1 MNGAGRIVGTITRA
15 ASVLVASGA
24 SLPAAAQAAASAP
37 RRARQHPNAAE
48 ARTLLRDG
56 WRITAI
62 DISER
67 PVRAVVRLTDGASE
81 RVVAG
86 NDLAFAVY
94 AAALRASA
102 LKSKKAP

>member
-1 MNGAGRIVGTITRA
+1 M
-15 ASVLVASGA
+15 
-24 SLPAAAQAAASAP
+24 
-37 RRARQHPNAAE
+37 
-48 ARTLLRDG
+48 RDG

-94 AAALRASA
+94 AAALRASD